1 MDYSGQ
7 NMDMVTFVLFYTLV
21 MSQWWMKTQ
30 KNVTTLVILWPVDG
44 QYLLDR
50 LSMIPQ
56 KVHDNGMYL
65 WSKSV
70 ATAPILFLGRKC
82 ETCHCCK
89 YQNPTFNISISLYA
103 RQATIIYASKRQHK
117 NWSFDLCVILT
128 IILVF
133 RKISRNW
140 RSQLIKNVF
149 FLFSNFSLLV
159 PLQLKK

>member
-117 NWSFDLCVILT
+117 NWSFDQCVILT

>member
-89 YQNPTFNISISLYA
+89 YQNPTFDISISLYA

-117 NWSFDLCVILT
+117 NWSFDQCVILT

>member
-1 MDYSGQ
+1 
-7 NMDMVTFVLFYTLV
+7 MDMVTFVLFYTLV

-103 RQATIIYASKRQHK
+103 RQATIIYASKRQQK

>member
-89 YQNPTFNISISLYA
+89 YQNPTFDISISLYA

>member
-21 MSQWWMKTQ
+21 MPQWWMKTQ
-30 KNVTTLVILWPVDG
+30 KNVTTLVILWLVDG

-89 YQNPTFNISISLYA
+89 YQNPTFDISISLYA
-103 RQATIIYASKRQHK
+103 RQATIIYASKRQQK

-149 FLFSNFSLLV
+149 FLF
-159 PLQLKK
+159 

>member
-89 YQNPTFNISISLYA
+89 YQNPTFDISISLYA
-103 RQATIIYASKRQHK
+103 RQATIIYASKRQQK

>member
-103 RQATIIYASKRQHK
+103 RQATIIYASKRQTI
-117 NWSFDLCVILT
+117 WYLAFGLT
-128 IILVF
+128 FIAKYLAGKAKTEL
-133 RKISRNW
+133 R
-140 RSQLIKNVF
+140 LGEGM
-149 FLFSNFSLLV
+149 
-159 PLQLKK
+159 

>member
-103 RQATIIYASKRQHK
+103 RQATIIYASKRQQK